1 MENPQNT
8 KRGSSRQTPARFY
21 SFKRVLSL
29 DKEFHSINELKVTG
43 EDHYSSSD
51 SKVTEG
57 KEVNKHGSRKRR
69 NSTSYKTPDNILLYG
84 NGDTSILPETHAITK
99 WTEANKNGRNIVYHS
114 SVGLVEVMR
123 DGLYFIYSQMCFSG
137 NRNQDMAG
145 HRTFINFEEKMTTT
159 PARLIYFC
167 VFLSIVVCLSFVL
180 SVYSFK
186 RVLSLDKE
194 FHSRTE
200 LKAKEE
206 EQVAS
211 SDRNVAEGK
220 EVDKYG
226 SRKHRSQLPGE
237 RQSLIPES
245 ILLYGNGKR
254 YALQKTDVVT
264 QWTKANKN
272 GNKIAYRSSVG
283 RVEVM
288 RDGLYFIYS
297 QIVYVCLD
305 FSKC

>member
-8 KRGSSRQTPARFY
+8 KRGSSPQ
-21 SFKRVLSL
+21 
-29 DKEFHSINELKVTG
+29 
-43 EDHYSSSD
+43 
-51 SKVTEG
+51 
-57 KEVNKHGSRKRR
+57 
-69 NSTSYKTPDNILLYG
+69 
-84 NGDTSILPETHAITK
+84 
-99 WTEANKNGRNIVYHS
+99 
-114 SVGLVEVMR
+114 
-123 DGLYFIYSQMCFSG
+123 
-137 NRNQDMAG
+137 
-145 HRTFINFEEKMTTT
+145 T

-297 QIVYVCLD
+297 QMC
-305 FSKC
+305 FSGNRNQDTAGHRIFINHEEKMTTVIGRQDTTVACRYHGGAFYLRAHDTIAVKPTATGQYYMSAKGSFLGVFLI